1 MASGH
6 SSLAAELRG
15 RAPIREILD
24 RALAGAR
31 LSDADAIALIECPDS
46 DLDAM
51 LSAAAELRDRGKG
64 RDVTYS
70 RKVFLP
76 ITNLC
81 RDRCT
86 YCTFRKDPGD
96 PGAWTMMPDEIAQWS
111 RRGAELGCKE
121 ALMCLGD
128 KPEVAFKEYR
138 ETLATLGVR
147 TTIEYVG
154 RACEIALAEGL
165 LPHTNAGL
173 MTFDEMR
180 ALRPLNVSMGL
191 MLENISPRLRARGG
205 VHQAAPDKDPALR
218 MKMIDEAGEL
228 RIPFT
233 TGILLGIGETPAER
247 AQSLTAIRDTHE
259 RHGHIQEVIIQNFR
273 AKPEIAMA
281 DAPEPDAYDMARAI
295 ATARLVL
302 GPVDERAGAAEPV
315 AASDRIVPQ
324 CRNQRLGRDFAAQQG
339 LRESRSAVAASRT
352 ARLSNARGRDS
363 SLVKGSQFTTN
374 TSMMNGSTRRSR
386 LKCARYGIDLS
397 EANHEPGVLAHLRRR
412 NRSDSRRRFARQ
424 GVPRGA
430 QRA

>member
-1 MASGH
+1 MPSLH
-6 SSLAAELRG
+6 SSLASEQRE
-15 RAPIREILD
+15 RPPIREILD

-76 ITNLC
+76 VTNLC

-96 PGAWTMMPDEIAQWS
+96 PGAWTMMPDEIALWS

-173 MTFDEMR
+173 MTPDEMR
-180 ALRPLNVSMGL
+180 ALRPLNASMGL
-191 MLENISPRLRARGG
+191 MLESISPRLRARGG

-218 MKMIDEAGEL
+218 IKMIDDAGAL

-247 AQSLTAIRDTHE
+247 ALSLTAIRDTHE

-281 DAPEPDAYDMARAI
+281 DAPEPDAFDMARAI

-302 GPVDERAGAAEPV
+302 GPSMNVQAPPNLSPRQIELFLNAGINDWGGISPLSKDYVNPEAPWPHIEKLGEACARAGFALGE
-315 AASDRIVPQ
+315 
-324 CRNQRLGRDFAAQQG
+324 RLAIYNEYINDEW
-339 LRESRSAVAASRT
+339 LDPAVAT
-352 ARLSNARGRDS
+352 K
-363 SLVKGSQFTTN
+363 V
-374 TSMMNGSTRRSR
+374 
-386 LKCARYGIDLS
+386 
-397 EANHEPGVLAHLRRR
+397 
-412 NRSDSRRRFARQ
+412 
-424 GVPRGA
+424 
-430 QRA
+430 RAIWDRPVGGQS

>member
-1 MASGH
+1 MMASAQ
-6 SSLAAELRG
+6 STLAPDPRDRVSIG
-15 RAPIREILD
+15 EILE

-31 LSDADAIALIECPDS
+31 LSDADAIALIDCPDR
-46 DLDAM
+46 DLDAL
-51 LSAAAELRDRGKG
+51 LSAAAELRDRGHSN

-76 ITNLC
+76 VTNLC

-86 YCTFRKDPGD
+86 YCTFRKDPGE
-96 PGAWTMMPDEIAQWS
+96 PGAWTMMPDEIAEWS

-138 ETLATLGVR
+138 ELLGTLGVR

-154 RACEIALAEGL
+154 RACEIAIAEGL

-173 MTFDEMR
+173 MTTDEMR
-180 ALRPLNVSMGL
+180 TLRPLNASMGL

-218 MKMIDEAGEL
+218 IKMIDDAGAL
-228 RIPFT
+228 QIPFT
-233 TGILLGIGETPAER
+233 TGILIGIGETVAER
-247 AQSLTAIRDTHE
+247 ALSITAIRDSHE

-302 GPVDERAGAAEPV
+302 
-315 AASDRIVPQ
+315 
-324 CRNQRLGRDFAAQQG
+324 
-339 LRESRSAVAASRT
+339 
-352 ARLSNARGRDS
+352 
-363 SLVKGSQFTTN
+363 
-374 TSMMNGSTRRSR
+374 
-386 LKCARYGIDLS
+386 
-397 EANHEPGVLAHLRRR
+397 
-412 NRSDSRRRFARQ
+412 
-424 GVPRGA
+424 
-430 QRA
+430 

>member
-1 MASGH
+1 MSYKREMASGH

-15 RAPIREILD
+15 RAPIRGILD

-138 ETLATLGVR
+138 GTLATLGVR

-154 RACEIALAEGL
+154 RACEIAIAEGL

-191 MLENISPRLRARGG
+191 MLESISPRLRARGG

-218 MKMIDEAGEL
+218 MKMIDEAGAL

-247 AQSLTAIRDTHE
+247 ALSLTAIRETHE

-302 GPVDERAGAAEPV
+302 GPTMNVQAPPNLSPRQIELFLNAGINDWGGISPLSKDYVNPEAPWPHLERLGEQCARAGFKLGE
-315 AASDRIVPQ
+315 
-324 CRNQRLGRDFAAQQG
+324 RLAIYNEYINDEW
-339 LRESRSAVAASRT
+339 LDPAVAT
-352 ARLSNARGRDS
+352 K
-363 SLVKGSQFTTN
+363 V
-374 TSMMNGSTRRSR
+374 
-386 LKCARYGIDLS
+386 
-397 EANHEPGVLAHLRRR
+397 
-412 NRSDSRRRFARQ
+412 
-424 GVPRGA
+424 
-430 QRA
+430 RAIWDRPVGGQS

>member
-1 MASGH
+1 MPSVH
-6 SSLAAELRG
+6 SSLASEPRE
-15 RAPIREILD
+15 RASIREILD
-24 RALAGAR
+24 QALAGVR

-64 RDVTYS
+64 RYVTYS

-96 PGAWTMMPDEIAQWS
+96 PGAWTMMPDEIALWS

-128 KPEVAFKEYR
+128 KPEVGFKEYR

-173 MTFDEMR
+173 MTSDEMR
-180 ALRPLNVSMGL
+180 ALRPLNASMGL

-218 MKMIDEAGEL
+218 IQMIDEAGEL

-247 AQSLTAIRDTHE
+247 ALSLTAIRDTHE

-302 GPVDERAGAAEPV
+302 GPSMNVQAPPNLSPRQIELFLSAGINDWGGISPLSKDYVNPEAPWPHIERLGVQCARAGFKLGE
-315 AASDRIVPQ
+315 
-324 CRNQRLGRDFAAQQG
+324 RLAIYNEYINDEW
-339 LRESRSAVAASRT
+339 LDPAVAT
-352 ARLSNARGRDS
+352 K
-363 SLVKGSQFTTN
+363 V
-374 TSMMNGSTRRSR
+374 
-386 LKCARYGIDLS
+386 
-397 EANHEPGVLAHLRRR
+397 
-412 NRSDSRRRFARQ
+412 
-424 GVPRGA
+424 
-430 QRA
+430 RAIWDRPVGGQS